1 MSCYCCYDR
10 EDREYEEYES
20 QCCSTISWDEEE
32 EAARWADIQEAWDNY
47 RREEL
52 EKEAE
57 QEQALREE
65 AQLADQ
71 EVEREADEH
80 ADLQDEALREAEQ
93 ELANPAWDGVLAR
106 SEARRARMLCSG
118 VGPTP
123 AEQKAFKPILPL
135 YKIVRTG

>member
-20 QCCSTISWDEEE
+20 QCCSTISWNEEEE
-32 EAARWADIQEAWDNY
+32 EARWTQIQEAWDNY

-57 QEQALREE
+57 QEQALHQE
-65 AQLADQ
+65 AEWQALQEAAQWLADQ

-80 ADLQDEALREAEQ
+80 ADLQEEAIREVEQ
-93 ELANPAWDGVLAR
+93 QLANPAWDGVLAR
-106 SEARRARMLCSG
+106 SEARRARML
-118 VGPTP
+118 
-123 AEQKAFKPILPL
+123 
-135 YKIVRTG
+135 